1 MAQLARGGEQYNLGP
16 IVVIPAYSVITVVM
30 VKQRVGQLVI
40 IIIIILDT
48 KKLKNPQLV
57 PLTGCQLTR

>member
-16 IVVIPAYSVITVVM
+16 IVVIQAFSVITVVM

-48 KKLKNPQLV
+48 
-57 PLTGCQLTR
+57 

>member
-1 MAQLARGGEQYNLGP
+1 MVKRRQQHCSLATMAQLARGGEQYNLGP

-48 KKLKNPQLV
+48 
-57 PLTGCQLTR
+57 

>member
-40 IIIIILDT
+40 IINIILDT
-48 KKLKNPQLV
+48 
-57 PLTGCQLTR
+57 